1 MTPTAATPLSN
12 LMSSGT
18 HLKLDAPSLFFLEE
32 ALAGLQA
39 KQKTLP
45 CKYFY
50 NQYGSQLFDQIC
62 DLPGYYPTRTE
73 AGIMADNISGM
84 ASVFGPDCLLIEY
97 GSGSSTKT
105 RILLDHLPHL
115 AGYVPM
121 DISREHLHQTAES
134 LALAY
139 PHLEILPLCADYTA
153 PFELPQASRPALSRV
168 VYFPGSTIG
177 NFHRPEAAAFLCRI
191 AEVCGPGGGLLIGV
205 DLRKSAQILEP
216 AYNDAQGVTAA
227 FNLNLLHRMNLELS
241 ADFDVENFAH
251 HAFYNEEV
259 GRIEMHLRSLQA
271 QTVYLGGQA
280 IPFDQGETIWTE
292 CSYKYSLPEFAAV
305 AASAGFEVRQV
316 WTDREQK
323 FSVQYLTVR

>member
-1 MTPTAATPLSN
+1 MTLTAATPR
-12 LMSSGT
+12 SGA
-18 HLKLDAPSLFFLEE
+18 HLISDAPSLFFLQE
-32 ALAGLQA
+32 ALAGLQDSP
-39 KQKTLP
+39 KTLP

-50 NQYGSQLFDQIC
+50 DQRGSQLFDQIC
-62 DLPGYYPTRTE
+62 DLPEYYPTRTE
-73 AGIMADNISGM
+73 AGIMEDNIKEM
-84 ASVFGPDCLLIEY
+84 ASVFGDDCLLIEY

-153 PFELPQASRPALSRV
+153 PFELPQASRPAQSRM

-205 DLRKSAQILEP
+205 DLRKSLQILEP

-227 FNLNLLHRMNLELS
+227 FNLNLLRRMNRELG
-241 ADFDVENFAH
+241 ADFDLESFAH
-251 HAFYNEEV
+251 HAFYSEEI
-259 GRIEMHLRSLQA
+259 GRIEMHLQSLKP
-271 QTVYLGGQA
+271 QTVHLGDQEIG
-280 IPFDQGETIWTE
+280 FDEGETIWTE

-305 AASAGFEVRQV
+305 AASAGFQVRQV
-316 WTDREQK
+316 WTDPAQK
-323 FSVQYLTVR
+323 FSVQYLTVG